1 MRWICRALAAAHCRR
16 CLACWATTM
25 QATALSQLILV
36 VHVVTNDSYDGAIDD
51 GGDDDGDVSDGDN

>member
-1 MRWICRALAAAHCRR
+1 
-16 CLACWATTM
+16 M

-51 GGDDDGDVSDGDN
+51 GGDDDGDVSDGDK